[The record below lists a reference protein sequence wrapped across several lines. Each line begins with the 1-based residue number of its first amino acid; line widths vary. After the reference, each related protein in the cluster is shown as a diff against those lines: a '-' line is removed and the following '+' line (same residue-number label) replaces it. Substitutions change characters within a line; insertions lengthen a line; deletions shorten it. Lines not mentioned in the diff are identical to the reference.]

1 MRFVVELCSVDHRT
15 GVMHYTLILGPVLES
30 VQSLEVGSNSDLVLE
45 EWLRAGFWV
54 RVWSEVRGQGLA
66 VRV

>member
-1 MRFVVELCSVDHRT
+1 MR
-15 GVMHYTLILGPVLES
+15 YTLILGPVLEL

-54 RVWSEVRGQGLA
+54 RVCSEVRGQGLA